1 MGDTY
6 VRTMQIPSVSVTDT
20 EMKLDCK
27 WTNGYGGGAEAKH
40 MDTYWAINGLWW
52 DHSWGT
58 SPGESANYTC
68 GLAEIAGW
76 APKWKPMKSVQ
87 FCMRFVYEGWFGGWN
102 YSPII
107 YLDVPKQPEIEI
119 EHVEKNG
126 VPNVQVTVKRDKGA
140 WNRPVLQLKG
150 TVTVERGG
158 KATVLQRI
166 EETNDTFTASWPVS
180 QLAPDGNAGTP
191 IRLGISAY
199 CVGLAGNSATA
210 NSNYYIAHPN
220 VPVIRSITAN
230 RNDVT
235 STVVIAYD
243 SCADMTHPVDTIEL
257 YRLRDS
263 ELDDPSEVALVS
275 SGWSSVATADSKAC
289 SMCDPLSDARPAE
302 RGKRTWYRLKAVHGT
317 HSTYSQPVELPIYD
331 APLAVTASGAYIAS
345 VTEADDGRS
354 LAVEVA
360 WRDDVIEGATQ
371 AELAKHEFA
380 TELSWGT
387 TPYAWQSN
395 KGAESFEFAWE
406 LTGEEKTTRLS
417 EINAHRPSVGGT
429 PVAAY
434 THVGIAYI
442 DGIDESTVVYVR
454 ARRSWKNGNDSGFGE
469 YSNMVSAS
477 LSGTA
482 NLVLLTAPS
491 TVTRGDGIGLMWTV
505 GADVRQ
511 SEWLVS
517 GIIGPDDATLADFA
531 ALSSSDADTRAQA
544 YANLDA
550 ACSGL
555 ASGYDASGYAVI
567 DPSDLVG
574 ADCIIVKVGVTIGGM
589 VDESAYALVR
599 ISDAPVCEVI
609 VPETVTAGPASVTLR
624 TDSSDRAIVS
634 VVSRGIAYATP
645 SGTAYQRGGDVVFG
659 KVVEI
664 GGIEVKADGLYEGTV
679 TLEGATL
686 VDGCTYDVRA
696 YVEDAVT
703 GLRSEVATGSFTVA
717 WAHQAGFPAASVTAD
732 REAMSASIAVSA
744 PTDAISTDVAD
755 VYRVTPHGADLIAS
769 GVTFSS
775 VVTDRFAPYVSTREQ
790 AQTAYRVACRTMDG
804 DVAWT
809 DVAYG
814 LVGGFL
820 RLDWGEGKSVEL
832 PFNLRASESASKPF
846 EAKTMLDGS
855 RVGSWGEGVER
866 RGSFET
872 DLVRFASPEQRRLIY
887 EVAAYPG
894 PVFVRTASGLAF
906 DADVQ
911 IEDVEESFDSGAIG
925 VSLSFTQVD
934 LTDAHR
940 CAIDDIAEGGADG
953 QL

>member
-20 EMKLDCK
+20 EMSLDCK
-27 WTNGYGGGAEAKH
+27 WTNGYGGGKEAKYV
-40 MDTYWAINGLWW
+40 DTYWNINGYWW

-58 SPGESANYTC
+58 SVGESANYTC
-68 GLAEIAGW
+68 GLSEIAGW
-76 APKWKPMKSVQ
+76 APKWKPIRSVQ
-87 FCMRFVYEGWFGGWN
+87 FCMRLVYEDYFGKWN
-102 YSPII
+102 YSPVIK
-107 YLDVPKQPEIEI
+107 LVVPEAPEIEI
-119 EHVEKNG
+119 EHVDKDG
-126 VPNVQVTVKRDKGA
+126 VPHVQVTITRDKGA
-140 WNRPVLQLKG
+140 WNRPVLKMAG
-150 TVTVERGG
+150 TVVVERGG
-158 KATVLQRI
+158 KPVVLERVD
-166 EETNDTFTASWPVS
+166 ETDETWTKSWPVS
-180 QLAPDGNAGTP
+180 QLAPGAHVTSP
-191 IRLGISAY
+191 VKVAVSAY
-199 CVGLAGNSATA
+199 AIGLAGNSPTA
-210 NSNYYIAHPN
+210 SGGYHIAHPN
-220 VPVIRSITAN
+220 VPRIKSVTAN

-235 STVVIAYD
+235 STVVITYD
-243 SCADMTHPVDTIEL
+243 SCADSTHPVDTVEL
-257 YRLRDS
+257 FRLRDS
-263 ELDDPSEVALVS
+263 DLSDPSAVALVS
-275 SGWSSVATADSKAC
+275 SGWTSVATADAKSC
-289 SMCDPLSDARPAE
+289 SLCDAIADARPTE

-331 APLAVTASGAYIAS
+331 APLEVTAGGAYIAS
-345 VTEADDGRS
+345 VAEADDGKS

-360 WRDDVIEGATQ
+360 WRDDVIEGASA
-371 AELAKHEFA
+371 AELAKYEFS

-406 LTGEEKTTRLS
+406 LAGDEKNTRLA

-454 ARRSWKNGNDSGFGE
+454 ARRAWKNGNDSGFGE

-491 TVTRGDGIGLMWTV
+491 TVTRGEGIGLMWTV

-517 GIIGPDDATLADFA
+517 GIVGPDEATLADFA

-567 DPSDLVG
+567 EPADLVG

-609 VPETVTAGPASVTLR
+609 VPETVTAGPAVVTLR
-624 TDSSDRAIVS
+624 TDSSDRAVVS

-645 SGTAYQRGGDVVFG
+645 SDTAYQRGGDVVFG
-659 KVVEI
+659 KAVEI
-664 GGIEVKADGLYEGTV
+664 EGIEVKSDGLYEGTV
-679 TLEGATL
+679 TLEGASL

-696 YVEDAVT
+696 YVEDEVT

-744 PTDAISTDVAD
+744 PTGAVSTDVAD

-769 GVTFSS
+769 GVTFGS

-790 AQTAYRVACRTMDG
+790 TQTTYRVACRTKDG
-804 DVAWT
+804 DAAWT

-832 PFNLRASESASKPF
+832 PYNLRVSESASKNF

-872 DLVRFASPEQRRLIY
+872 DLIRFASPEQRRLIY

-911 IEDVEESFDSGAIG
+911 IEGVEESFDSGAIG